1 MIGFDRGGQRLL
13 ALTDWAMIPVW
24 DIATGRARAV
34 IREDAELLC
43 AAFSPDGRSLAAGGL
58 DATLRVWELAAS
70 P

>member
-1 MIGFDRGGQRLL
+1 VVGFDRGGRSRL

-34 IREDAELLC
+34 LRGDAEDFC
-43 AAFSPDGRSLAAGGL
+43 AAFSPDSRSLSAGGL
-58 DATLRVWELAAS
+58 DATLKIWELAAS